1 MDDAQTLADHG
12 DSSDGQFMHPASDP
26 TLTSGTRMQVYSE
39 GSLECRT
46 AAPVWEALWKHMSS
60 GGGDEVWARMG
71 RVHWRTQ
78 RHLVYW

>member
-1 MDDAQTLADHG
+1 
-12 DSSDGQFMHPASDP
+12 
-26 TLTSGTRMQVYSE
+26 MQVYSE

-60 GGGDEVWARMG
+60 GGGDEGWARMG